1 MNPSFARPRPVTL
14 LLVTLLL
21 ALGYGSAP
29 VLAQAVDPQSLVGE
43 WTGQWS
49 STSRAQVSGPYS
61 MVISKVDGDKVT
73 GRVERSTQQK
83 NVSFAFVGTLEGN
96 KLIIDRPGS
105 KTELEISDNQM
116 RGGAFGTYRGT
127 ITLNKK

>member
-1 MNPSFARPRPVTL
+1 MSLSSARAGLAPL
-14 LLVTLLL
+14 LLVTLLVV
-21 ALGYGSAP
+21 LGSGSTP
-29 VLAQAVDPQSLVGE
+29 VLAQVIDPQSLVGE

-61 MVISKVDGDKVT
+61 MVISKVEGDKVT
-73 GRVERSTQQK
+73 GRVERSAQK
-83 NVSFAFVGTLEGN
+83 NASFAFVGTLEGN
-96 KLIIDRPGS
+96 KLVIDRPGS

-116 RGGAFGTYRGT
+116 RGGSFGTYRGT